1 MRERRSARGDLL
13 IGADGVKSA
22 VRRQMAGDAPTTYTG
37 DCAWRITLPVEDLPA
52 DFLPQVMSV
61 FMGPGAHVVCYY
73 LRAGKLLNFVGLVET
88 DDVSEESWTAKF
100 PWENLKADFEGWND
114 KIQTIIDTAD
124 HDKCYRWSLHYRP
137 PIDNWSTGRTT
148 MLGDSVHATLPYLAQ
163 GACMAI
169 EDGAVL
175 TQRWIFATIFRT
187 RCSSIS
193 ATGWSARP
201 RSLSSPT
208 PIALC
213 STCRAWKL
221 SAPISPRSTKA
232 PTATAGSIPTIH

>member
-1 MRERRSARGDLL
+1 LQDTACF
-13 IGADGVKSA
+13 
-22 VRRQMAGDAPTTYTG
+22 Q
-37 DCAWRITLPVEDLPA
+37 IT
-52 DFLPQVMSV
+52 
-61 FMGPGAHVVCYY
+61 
-73 LRAGKLLNFVGLVET
+73 ET

-114 KIQTIIDTAD
+114 KIQTIIDTVD
-124 HDKCYRWSLHYRP
+124 HDKCYRWALHYRP

-169 EDGAVL
+169 KDGAVL
-175 TQRWIFATIFRT
+175 TRALNLCDNIPDALQFYQRNRMERT
-187 RCSSIS
+187 
-193 ATGWSARP
+193 ARIVE
-201 RSLSSPT
+201 SPT

-232 PTATAGSIPTIH
+232 PTETAGSIPAIH

>member
-1 MRERRSARGDLL
+1 ML

-22 VRRQMAGDAPTTYTG
+22 IRRQIAGDAPATYTG
-37 DCAWRITLPVEDLPA
+37 DCAWRITLPVEDLPQ

-61 FMGPGAHVVCYY
+61 FMGPGAHVVCYF

-100 PWENLKADFEGWND
+100 PWEKLKADFVGWNE
-114 KIQTIIDTAD
+114 KIQTIIDTVD

-137 PIDNWSTGRTT
+137 PIDNWSTSRAT

-169 EDGAVL
+169 EDGTILNRALSMCDNIPDALQLYQRNRMDRTARIVEQSDANRTLFHMPSMEAIRARFAKVDEGADRNGWLYSYNPL
-175 TQRWIFATIFRT
+175 TVELT
-187 RCSSIS
+187 
-193 ATGWSARP
+193 
-201 RSLSSPT
+201 
-208 PIALC
+208 
-213 STCRAWKL
+213 
-221 SAPISPRSTKA
+221 
-232 PTATAGSIPTIH
+232 